1 MKKVYVVL
9 VLFCAFL
16 KMFAD
21 DGDKL
26 RLAVMEFEDRSGEI
40 PQKTL
45 SDATEYLRGALISAN
60 KYIVI
65 ASERQSQAMVKDM
78 KKESYK
84 ECNDKNC
91 QIQLGQALSA
101 DTILRTTITRLGKTF
116 VIASELI
123 DLEKEATVVGAREKY
138 DGTENS
144 MSEALDNI
152 AEKVIS
158 AYESIQH
165 AENES
170 EDRQPQQKTTQGSKD
185 SRDCE
190 QARQENSINAWRTY
204 LRKHSKGECAEE
216 AKENLDKMICEQAE
230 DQNSLKAWENYAKEF
245 PNGDCIIKAEANIK
259 ALKEDAKIEQY
270 SKQEELLKSFYSS
283 ADERMDRK
291 FTGRYNFGIATAFDT
306 PNKFGISTGFDF
318 NFNVFQKPIGG
329 GAGNLF
335 VGFGFDFEYYAPT
348 EDLEY
353 NTHLL
358 EVPIMLNFGYDFRVN
373 NYTLRYVGF
382 WFSAG
387 AGIDVFIWDS
397 NDDDDWDDEGPDSK
411 IYGSFAWELGF
422 EMIFRSRFIMNFGFG
437 GFAGEAYEYYDG
449 SHFFFNIGTIF

>member
-9 VLFCAFL
+9 VLCCAFL

-40 PQKTL
+40 PQKVL

-152 AEKVIS
+152 AEKVIA
-158 AYESIQH
+158 AYDSIQGSQNYGEQDY
-165 AENES
+165 APAYS
-170 EDRQPQQKTTQGSKD
+170 QPQSNSNYYNQPYNNPY
-185 SRDCE
+185 
-190 QARQENSINAWRTY
+190 QANSVRNDKMSLVEAQENLESG
-204 LRKHSKGECAEE
+204 RKIK
-216 AKENLDKMICEQAE
+216 
-230 DQNSLKAWENYAKEF
+230 KA
-245 PNGDCIIKAEANIK
+245 
-259 ALKEDAKIEQY
+259 
-270 SKQEELLKSFYSS
+270 
-283 ADERMDRK
+283 
-291 FTGRYNFGIATAFDT
+291 
-306 PNKFGISTGFDF
+306 GFAMLG
-318 NFNVFQKPIGG
+318 IGG
-329 GAGNLF
+329 GLF
-335 VGFGFDFEYYAPT
+335 LLGGILFGVGVDSYDDEYYEEDDGSGALIGTGVAFFAIGSAAIVTGVIMAPVGAVREKKARIYLNSLSVAPT
-348 EDLEY
+348 K
-353 NTHLL
+353 
-358 EVPIMLNFGYDFRVN
+358 G
-373 NYTLRYVGF
+373 
-382 WFSAG
+382 G
-387 AGIDVFIWDS
+387 A
-397 NDDDDWDDEGPDSK
+397 
-411 IYGSFAWELGF
+411 YAQLGF
-422 EMIFRSRFIMNFGFG
+422 SF
-437 GFAGEAYEYYDG
+437 
-449 SHFFFNIGTIF
+449 